1 MGLSPPRVC
10 LRQGC
15 DHNYGGF
22 TNDVVRFGLCLVAWG
37 VVSQFAS
44 LGRVSFRMS
53 VTEVPTFVLDSMST
67 SACYRSWTQQLMVEY
82 QQPVEVATP
91 SDAEASDC
99 AAFCD

>member
-1 MGLSPPRVC
+1 MLSRCVLHKLPYCPLACLHMTMVLSPPRVC
-10 LRQGC
+10 LRQVC

-67 SACYRSWTQQLMVEY
+67 SACYRS
-82 QQPVEVATP
+82 
-91 SDAEASDC
+91 
-99 AAFCD
+99 

>member
-10 LRQGC
+10 LRQVC

-22 TNDVVRFGLCLVAWG
+22 TNDVVRFGLCLVTWG

-44 LGRVSFRMS
+44 PGRVYMS
-53 VTEVPTFVLDSMST
+53 ATEVPAFVLDSMST
-67 SACYRSWTQQLMVEY
+67 STCNRSWTQQLMVEY